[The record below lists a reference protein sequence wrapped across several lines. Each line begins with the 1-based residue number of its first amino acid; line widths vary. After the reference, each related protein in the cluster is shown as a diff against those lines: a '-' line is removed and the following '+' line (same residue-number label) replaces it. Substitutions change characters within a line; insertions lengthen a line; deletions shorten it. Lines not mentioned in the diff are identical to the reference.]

1 MLRSEMLCYW
11 ILRAIKI
18 FFKKKKKEPSVMMKN
33 QCQNVPDAVLIAGP
47 EHFHPPDKRKHLSC
61 HNTCYTS
68 LVPNTFKNES
78 SEKYLLSH

>member
-11 ILRAIKI
+11 ILSHKN
-18 FFKKKKKEPSVMMKN
+18 FLKKEKKEPSVMMKN